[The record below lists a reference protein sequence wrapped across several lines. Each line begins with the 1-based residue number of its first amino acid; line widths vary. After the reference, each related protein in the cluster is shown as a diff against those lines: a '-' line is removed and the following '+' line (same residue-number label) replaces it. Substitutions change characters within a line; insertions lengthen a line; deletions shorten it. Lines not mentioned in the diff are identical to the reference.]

1 MQALTSVVRRN
12 PGIRCLKATGC
23 TKLNRHDTY
32 DLASAVTANYKAY
45 LFELSQHCVLEEVA
59 FGWGFSILS
68 VEELVPLS
76 RLRCITIG
84 LGASPGHHVL
94 CMLPKMCPLLESVIL
109 IFQVTPFHLF
119 ATGCLFFNCLQQ
131 VLFST
136 GNF

>member
-32 DLASAVTANYKAY
+32 DLASAVTANYKGY